1 MSTPKLA
8 GSIFAIFFFLA
19 FMILGRV
26 AYLGSFNRRSA
37 EITAGSDTEIS
48 SSPEIFEVRN
58 KYITY
63 SMFVATCYFVMYTLW
78 HYYYRLLACKVAGR
92 CSSYYNTW
100 ASVIIHWNPVC
111 ASTNLYL
118 KLGWTVVSWVS
129 VKIKIIW
136 IG

>member
-63 SMFVATCYFVMYTLW
+63 SMFVVTCYVYFVTL
-78 HYYYRLLACKVAGR
+78 LL
-92 CSSYYNTW
+92 
-100 ASVIIHWNPVC
+100 
-111 ASTNLYL
+111 
-118 KLGWTVVSWVS
+118 
-129 VKIKIIW
+129 
-136 IG
+136 